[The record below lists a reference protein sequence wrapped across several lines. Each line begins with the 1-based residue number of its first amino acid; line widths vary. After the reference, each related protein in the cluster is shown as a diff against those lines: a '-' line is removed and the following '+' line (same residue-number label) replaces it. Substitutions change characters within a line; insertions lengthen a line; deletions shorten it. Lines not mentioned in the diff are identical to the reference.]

1 MKRYLWWL
9 LLGLSFGA
17 NVAQAVRNN
26 ELWTAAALA
35 EGHLDMC
42 MAYAKGEWK
51 Q

>member
-1 MKRYLWWL
+1 MKRAWKIV
-9 LLGLSFGA
+9 LGLSLLA
-17 NVAQAVRNN
+17 NGLQLVKNA